1 MCPINLTAFFVACY
15 KYTCHNINAYEWK
28 ERKMNKRKLMV
39 PAGVVLAGVLAV
51 TGFIGAQV
59 TGRQVITETAE
70 YAMEENNDSGL
81 TFSSENDY
89 YFLTE
94 YTNIYDVLEARFGDE
109 SSAFVVDS
117 NFGMLHY
124 DGAVYGIA
132 KHTNGFYSVFVFT
145 RNEQGYLQCI
155 GLLRSDSPIRCDV
168 NRLWL
173 FNTEGAVNRAVETYA
188 VSDDGKRLLH
198 VEYIRQTF
206 KDNVFYAYYN
216 SSTHDNN
223 QRTKFSADIWTLMD
237 YMDRYANANAIF

>member
-1 MCPINLTAFFVACY
+1 
-15 KYTCHNINAYEWK
+15 
-28 ERKMNKRKLMV
+28 MNKQKLMV
-39 PAGVVLAGVLAV
+39 PLCLASAGMLAV
-51 TGFIGAQV
+51 TGLLGVQM
-59 TGRQVITETAE
+59 TGRQKITETVE
-70 YAMEENNDSGL
+70 YVMEENNDSGL
-81 TFSSENDY
+81 AFSSENDY

-94 YTNIYDVLEARFGDE
+94 YTNIYDVLESRFGDE

-117 NFGMLHY
+117 NFGRLHY
-124 DGAVYGIA
+124 DGAIYGIA

-145 RNEQGYLQCI
+145 RNENGYLQCI

-216 SSTHDNN
+216 PSTHDNN